1 MKDAAMRGLPLVLV
15 VEDEWLLRDSIAAY
29 LRAAEWG
36 TLEASTGEAALS
48 VLKAGNVDVVFTDIQ
63 LGGAVTGWD
72 VASTF
77 RTVLPA
83 IPIIYASGHAHRP
96 DLAVTQSLAALLVGL
111 IVAPSRY
118 DPIRNLVA
126 AHRWAALVIDAMLE
140 SGAIDA
146 TAAEK
151 ARA

>member
-48 VLKAGNVDVVFTDIQ
+48 VLVDVVFTDIQ

-77 RTVLPA
+77 RTVLP
-83 IPIIYASGHAHRP
+83 
-96 DLAVTQSLAALLVGL
+96 LSL
-111 IVAPSRY
+111 IH
-118 DPIRNLVA
+118 I
-126 AHRWAALVIDAMLE
+126 
-140 SGAIDA
+140 
-146 TAAEK
+146 
-151 ARA
+151 